1 MTKGEYY
8 AVKQKIKEAS
18 ESQEYGDCPLVIL
31 DALEEAENS
40 LDAIWQEL
48 EKRRRVM
55 NSMGHTLVEISVLLE
70 KHKKV
75 VKEAR

>member
-8 AVKQKIKEAS
+8 AVKQMIKEVS
-18 ESQEYGDCPLVIL
+18 ESHNDFDCPRVLYALEKAEYAI
-31 DALEEAENS
+31 DAL
-40 LDAIWQEL
+40 WKEL

-75 VKEAR
+75 VKEG